1 MPLSPCYPGNPILD
15 VFELTLIRF
24 ATSARCERP
33 STAEARRT
41 MKEHSSFNRLM
52 RVGVLATL
60 LVVEACA
67 AGPQGENTEDR
78 AITARV
84 QALLGQYD
92 SLQAPNSVTAQTV
105 QHVVYLRGLVS
116 TPYQKR
122 LAGSIAAQAAGGLH
136 IVNMVAVENNR

>member
-1 MPLSPCYPGNPILD
+1 ML
-15 VFELTLIRF
+15 
-24 ATSARCERP
+24 
-33 STAEARRT
+33 
-41 MKEHSSFNRLM
+41 

-60 LVVEACA
+60 LIVGACA
-67 AGPQGENTEDR
+67 TAPHGETAEDR

-92 SLQAPNSVTAQTV
+92 SLQAPNSVTAQTI
-105 QHVVYLRGLVS
+105 QRVVYLRGLVS

-122 LAGSIAAQAAGGLH
+122 LAGSIAAQAAGSLH